1 MVIPVVDHD
10 CVLKDIVV
18 ELANRV
24 AQLEHQ
30 LAQQKKAHVGPKSE
44 RRSKLPRSDPAFRA
58 TAEERLAAR
67 RARAKVKLELE
78 TEKVSHVVP
87 DAERT
92 CPQCGND
99 KLELLGAGK
108 TTTVFEFV
116 PARFI
121 RREHVQEV
129 LRCRCNGYVVTAP
142 GAPKVIEKGRY
153 GSSFLAH
160 LAVAKCADH
169 IPIYR
174 LEKDF
179 ARQGVPVA
187 RSTMNELLHRS
198 SEILRPIWLL
208 ILDNIRARPVVQA
221 DETRM
226 RMQRDAGGKPKN
238 GFVWTFVAADDAGER
253 DVALVFA
260 ADRSGAMP
268 RKVLEGTSGYLVVDA
283 YSGYN
288 AVAEVSTRKRAACHA
303 HLRRY
308 FHDAIKTA
316 PVAQQA
322 LDIIGELYAVER
334 EARAR
339 GIFGKPSHL
348 EFRRE
353 RGPPIRARLER
364 WLEEQQPH
372 HPPKSPMGTAI
383 RYGLKQWSE
392 LGCFLEDARVPLD
405 NNASEAALRRVA
417 LGRKNFLFVGDVDAG
432 TSIAGLYTI
441 IATCEARGINPFA
454 YLADVIPRVQDYP
467 ADRIAELLPAAWAQR
482 V

>member
-1 MVIPVVDHD
+1 MVIPLVDHD
-10 CVLKDIVV
+10 CALSEVVV
-18 ELANRV
+18 ELANRI

-30 LAQQKKAHVGPKSE
+30 LAQQKKANFGPKSE
-44 RRSKLPRSDPAFRA
+44 KRKLPRPDPARRA
-58 TAEERLAAR
+58 TSEEKLAAR
-67 RARAKVKLELE
+67 RARAEAKAKLESE
-78 TEKVSHVVP
+78 RVVHAVP
-87 DAERT
+87 AAERA

-99 KLELLGAGK
+99 KLAPLGDGK
-108 TTTVFEFV
+108 VTTVFEFV

-169 IPIYR
+169 LPIYR

-179 ARQGVPVA
+179 ARQGVPIA
-187 RSTMNELLHRS
+187 RSTMNDLLHRT
-198 SEILRPIWLL
+198 SEIMKPIWLS
-208 ILDNIRARPVVQA
+208 ILENIRLRAVVQA

-226 RMQRDAGGKPKN
+226 RMQRDASGKPKN
-238 GFVWTFVAADDAGER
+238 GFVWTFVAADDTGER

-260 ADRSGAMP
+260 PDRSGDTP
-268 RKVLEGTSGYLVVDA
+268 RRVLGGTSGYLVVDA

-288 AVAEVSTRKRAACHA
+288 TVAEVSTRTRAACHA

-316 PVAQQA
+316 PVAQEA
-322 LDIIGELYAVER
+322 LDLIGEFYAVER

-339 GIFGKPSHL
+339 GIFGKASHL
-348 EFRRE
+348 EFRKE
-353 RGPPIRARLER
+353 RAPPIRARLR
-364 WLEEQQPH
+364 SWLDDQLPR
-372 HPPKSPMGTAI
+372 HPPRSPLGTAI
-383 RYGLKQWSE
+383 RYSLKQWTE
-392 LGCFLEDARVPLD
+392 LGTFLEDARVPID

-432 TSIAGLYTI
+432 TNIAGLYTI

-454 YLADVIPRVQDYP
+454 YLADVIPRVQDHP
-467 ADRIAELLPAAWAQR
+467 ADRLAELLPAAWARQA
-482 V
+482 